1 MVQVDVLDESL
12 ASRSFV
18 LLLLVHLSRDLSR
31 HGSQT
36 AHQSVS
42 VRTSVSTFVV
52 AFDNHRLLA
61 RISAIGDNDNFTAC
75 ARMKREEEK
84 RQRVSLLSYTEEG
97 YSRSPWKE

>member
-1 MVQVDVLDESL
+1 VVQVDVLDESL

-31 HGSQT
+31 YGSQT

-42 VRTSVSTFVV
+42 VRTSVRTFVV

-61 RISAIGDNDNFTAC
+61 RISAIGDYNNFTAC
-75 ARMKREEEK
+75 ACEK
-84 RQRVSLLSYTEEG
+84 RRRENTPG
-97 YSRSPWKE
+97 